1 MEQKIRVWVFFVQ
14 PLTQTLTQ
22 NEENRRGADRTNLR
36 VLCHF
41 RPKKARKAL
50 RRSGWRNQSQRIL
63 RRPFVPVRPCSQGK
77 RHDIHRAF
85 CHSFF
90 RPPEAA
96 FCPLARNRSGVRWSN
111 LSRRKAPYP
120 GGDRVLLPDS
130 GPGRRTCRRPGP
142 FHVFVR
148 LTVPQSG
155 TGRLQSARG
164 CRRRWGRRHRRSPP
178 P

>member
-36 VLCHF
+36 ILFHF

-63 RRPFVPVRPCSQGK
+63 RRPFVPVRPCSQDK
-77 RHDIHRAF
+77 RHGIRRAF
-85 CHSFF
+85 CHSLF
-90 RPPEAA
+90 PPARGGLLPFGAE
-96 FCPLARNRSGVRWSN
+96 PLGVRRPN
-111 LSRRKAPYP
+111 LSGRKAPYP

-142 FHVFVR
+142 FHVCVR